1 MSSEDRESGGDDP
14 DTGSASTDGT
24 TDSTGDNG
32 STTDEGS
39 TGNNEGAGER
49 TDEHSH
55 ATDSE
60 NSPEKPP
67 MATEA
72 SQEDEP
78 FWKQLLTASDGPLLF
93 VRELLLSL
101 SIVAVIGIVL
111 FAVSGVWP
119 PMVAVESNSMEPHIS
134 KYDLVFVTETG
145 RFAPPEANQ
154 QGLVMGET
162 GSRSHESFGRR
173 GSVIVYDVP
182 GTRGSPIIHRA
193 RFRVEQGE
201 NWFDEANPEAIN
213 AESCAELRHCPAE
226 YAGYVTKGDNNK
238 QYDQANGIAPIV
250 KPQWVEGVAQA
261 RVPYLGRLRL
271 ALLGTASTGLQPSVG
286 VGPAIHGSAGV
297 AG

>member
-1 MSSEDRESGGDDP
+1 MSSEDRESEDDDP
-14 DTGSASTDGT
+14 DAGGSSTDGT
-24 TDSTGDNG
+24 TDSTGDA
-32 STTDEGS
+32 GS
-39 TGNNEGAGER
+39 TGNDGSTGER
-49 TDEHSH
+49 TDEHSR

-60 NSPEKPP
+60 NPPEKPP
-67 MATEA
+67 MATA
-72 SQEDEP
+72 DQEDEP

-101 SIVAVIGIVL
+101 TIVAAIGIVL
-111 FAVSGVWP
+111 FAISGVWP

-145 RFAPPEANQ
+145 RFAPPDANQ
-154 QGLVMGET
+154 QGLVMAET

-182 GTRGSPIIHRA
+182 GTLGSPIIHRA
-193 RFRVEQGE
+193 RFRVERGE

-213 AESCAELRHCPAE
+213 AESCDELRHCPAE
-226 YAGYVTKGDNNK
+226 YAGYVTKGDNNRE
-238 QYDQANGIAPIV
+238 YDQANGIAPIV
-250 KPQWVEGVAQA
+250 KPGWVEGVAQA

-271 ALLGTASTGLQPSVG
+271 VLLGTASTGLQPSAG
-286 VGPAIHGSAGV
+286 IGPAIHGSAGV

>member
-1 MSSEDRESGGDDP
+1 
-14 DTGSASTDGT
+14 GSSTDGT
-24 TDSTGDNG
+24 TDSTGD
-32 STTDEGS
+32 TGS
-39 TGNNEGAGER
+39 TGNNESAEER
-49 TDEHSH
+49 TEEHPRGI
-55 ATDSE
+55 DGE

-72 SQEDEP
+72 SQEDRP

-101 SIVAVIGIVL
+101 TIVAVIGLVL

-119 PMVAVESNSMEPHIS
+119 PMVAVESKSMEPHIS

-145 RFAPPEANQ
+145 RFAPPDANQ
-154 QGLVMGET
+154 QGLVMAET

-182 GTRGSPIIHRA
+182 GTPGSPIIHRV

-213 AESCAELRHCPAE
+213 AESCDELRHCPAE
-226 YAGYVTKGDNNK
+226 YAGYVTKGDNNER
-238 QYDQANGIAPIV
+238 YDQANGIAPIV
-250 KPQWVEGVAQA
+250 KPGWVEGVAQA

-271 ALLGTASTGLQPSVG
+271 ALLGTASTGLQPSGG
-286 VGPAIHGSAGV
+286 VGAAIHGSVGV
-297 AG
+297 TG

>member
-1 MSSEDRESGGDDP
+1 
-14 DTGSASTDGT
+14 
-24 TDSTGDNG
+24 
-32 STTDEGS
+32 
-39 TGNNEGAGER
+39 
-49 TDEHSH
+49 
-55 ATDSE
+55 
-60 NSPEKPP
+60 

-72 SQEDEP
+72 SQEDRP

-101 SIVAVIGIVL
+101 TIVAVIGIVL

-145 RFAPPEANQ
+145 RFAPPDANQ
-154 QGLVMGET
+154 QGLVMAET

-182 GTRGSPIIHRA
+182 GTLGSPIIHRA
-193 RFRVEQGE
+193 RFRVERGE

-213 AESCAELRHCPAE
+213 AESCDELRHCPAE

-250 KPQWVEGVAQA
+250 KPGWVEGVAQA

-271 ALLGTASTGLQPSVG
+271 ALLGTVSTGLQPSGG
-286 VGPAIHGSAGV
+286 VGAAIHGSAGV